1 MGLLVQSW
9 NVIKGSS
16 QSQIC
21 WFWTVWQVPR
31 PLQWMSS
38 LHSNA
43 RKKNIL
49 IDTKKNIQ
57 SYSTLTGLLPVQSN
71 SSSVSHPGLQSHSP
85 FLQMPLL
92 LQSISLEQ

>member
-43 RKKNIL
+43 RNFFVF
-49 IDTKKNIQ
+49 IDTKKDI

-71 SSSVSHPGLQSHSP
+71 STSVSHPGLQSHFP